1 MESVPYLDRPPSP
14 LEFYREWVSPNK
26 PCVIQNA
33 ISHWPAL
40 KKWTSAYLREVVGP
54 KVVSVAVTP
63 NGYADAVFQDRFV
76 MPEERRMPFMDFL
89 DIVEKKVTSPNV
101 FYVQKQCSNLTEE
114 FPELV
119 CDVQPDIPWMSE
131 ALGKKPD
138 AVNFWLGESA
148 AVTSL
153 HKDHYENLYC
163 VISGEKHFL
172 LHPPSDRPFIPYEL
186 YQPATYQVSED
197 GSFEIVDEKSEEKMK
212 FCPIHML
219 SVRIIQAKNIKSRD
233 LLTASDCYVRL
244 WLPSASNGK
253 LQTKTIKNSDN
264 PVWNETFYFRIQ
276 REVENILEL
285 AVCDEDPLTKDDMQ
299 FTVLFNVARI
309 RPGETLRETFA
320 LKSESREVC
329 CLEVQVDINES
340 RKYLKEGKNLVLTVP
355 ASHEGTQK
363 TTEDT
368 DTFYFH
374 CMKAW
379 EPVLKVRLQKVSDKE
394 DDNSNLSDTLT
405 VPLKFLPVGHKVKV
419 TLPVRHNVPL
429 QLYLQL
435 NDCTEKLDVRL
446 GYDLCREEQEF
457 LQKRKR
463 VVASALKRVLHLERD
478 LHGHEVP
485 VIAVMAT
492 GGGLRAMSAMF
503 GHLLALQKLNLLDCV
518 TYLTGASGSTWT
530 LADLYEHADW
540 SQKTLEG
547 PLKAVKEQVTKC
559 KLNLMSID
567 HLKYYHKELAERAK
581 AGHVSSFTTLWS
593 LVQEMFLHERPR
605 KYKLTDQRKA
615 LEHGQNPLP
624 FYAVLNVKEEKF
636 STFKFREWAEF
647 SPYEVAIP
655 KYGASIRSEYFD
667 SEFFMGRRVKKLPE
681 SRICY
686 LEGLWTNIFTRNL
699 LDGLY
704 WSSNSNEFWDRWSKD
719 MVDIEKHSPEDDVTM
734 IEPPSCLSGKLYEMF
749 QDIMTKRPLLG
760 KSHNFLRGLEFH
772 KDYIHQKKFI
782 EWKDTVLDAFPNNLT
797 PLQKYLCLIDVGYFI
812 NTSGAALFKP
822 ERNVDVI
829 ISLDYGLGNVFKQLE
844 MTYKYCK
851 IQNIPFP
858 KVELSK
864 EEEKNPKECYVFADA
879 EDPRA
884 PIVIHFPLV
893 NDTFKEFKEPGVKRC
908 LSEMEEGKV
917 NLENNCS
924 PYYLIRLIYSSE
936 NFDKLVNLSKYN
948 ILNNKDLLLQ
958 AIRSAVERRRSGRT
972 GNLPSYSGAGYP

>member
-1 MESVPYLDRPPSP
+1 
-14 LEFYREWVSPNK
+14 
-26 PCVIQNA
+26 
-33 ISHWPAL
+33 
-40 KKWTSAYLREVVGP
+40 
-54 KVVSVAVTP
+54 
-63 NGYADAVFQDRFV
+63 
-76 MPEERRMPFMDFL
+76 
-89 DIVEKKVTSPNV
+89 
-101 FYVQKQCSNLTEE
+101 
-114 FPELV
+114 
-119 CDVQPDIPWMSE
+119 
-131 ALGKKPD
+131 
-138 AVNFWLGESA
+138 
-148 AVTSL
+148 
-153 HKDHYENLYC
+153 
-163 VISGEKHFL
+163 
-172 LHPPSDRPFIPYEL
+172 
-186 YQPATYQVSED
+186 
-197 GSFEIVDEKSEEKMK
+197 
-212 FCPIHML
+212 HML
-219 SVRIIQAKNIKSRD
+219 SVRIIQARNIKSRD

-244 WLPSASNGK
+244 WLPSASKGK

-309 RPGETLRETFA
+309 RPGETVRETFA
-320 LKSESREVC
+320 LKSEVRTENNRESPGPPEQLITNDVLVSREVC
-329 CLEVQVDINES
+329 CLAVQVDTNES
-340 RKYLKEGKNLVLTVP
+340 KKYLKEGKNLVLSVP
-355 ASHEGTQK
+355 ASHEGTQR

-374 CMKAW
+374 CVKAW
-379 EPVLKVRLQKVSDKE
+379 EPVLRVRLQVMGTMQASSSLVLNTSRDGTPTTSQ
-394 DDNSNLSDTLT
+394 DNPFQGFTTLMVKNFFLTFSLNLPTSSFIPF
-405 VPLKFLPVGHKVKV
+405 PLVLSLPDI
-419 TLPVRHNVPL
+419 LR
-429 QLYLQL
+429 
-435 NDCTEKLDVRL
+435 
-446 GYDLCREEQEF
+446 
-457 LQKRKR
+457 
-463 VVASALKRVLHLERD
+463 RVLHLGRD

-503 GHLLALQKLNLLDCV
+503 GHLLALQKLHLLDCV
-518 TYLTGASGSTWT
+518 TYVTGASGSTWT

-540 SQKTLEG
+540 SQRSLEG

-559 KLNLMSID
+559 KFNLMSIE
-567 HLKYYHKELAERAK
+567 HLKYYHKEIAERAK

-593 LVQEMFLHERPR
+593 LVQEMFLHEKPR

-624 FYAVLNVKEEKF
+624 FYAVLNVKGEKF
-636 STFKFREWAEF
+636 GTFKFREWAEF

-655 KYGASIRSEYFD
+655 KYGTSIPSEYFD

-704 WSSNSNEFWDRWSKD
+704 WSSNSNEFWERWAKD
-719 MVDIEKHSPEDDVTM
+719 MVDIEKHSPEEDITV

-749 QDIMTKRPLLG
+749 QDIMTKRPLLA

-851 IQNIPFP
+851 IQKIPFP
-858 KVELSK
+858 KVELS
-864 EEEKNPKECYVFADA
+864 EEDEKNPKECYVFSDA

-893 NDTFKEFKEPGVKRC
+893 NDSFQKYKEPGVRRSH
-908 LSEMEEGKV
+908 SEMEEGQV

-948 ILNNKDLLLQ
+948 ILNNRELLLQ
-958 AIRSAVERRRSGRT
+958 AIRSAVERKRSSR
-972 GNLPSYSGAGYP
+972 

>member
-1 MESVPYLDRPPSP
+1 
-14 LEFYREWVSPNK
+14 F
-26 PCVIQNA
+26 C
-33 ISHWPAL
+33 
-40 KKWTSAYLREVVGP
+40 REVVGS

-76 MPEERRMPFMDFL
+76 MPEERQMPFMDFL

-172 LHPPSDRPFIPYEL
+172 LHPPSDRPFIPYDL

-197 GSFEIVDEKSEEKMK
+197 GSFEIVDEKSADK

-244 WLPSASNGK
+244 WLPSAANGK

-309 RPGETLRETFA
+309 RPGETLREMFA
-320 LKSESREVC
+320 LESEVRTENTRRDQQDLILWGKGRSTSSCAVGDLPVWQLTEELPQRMTPAE
-329 CLEVQVDINES
+329 
-340 RKYLKEGKNLVLTVP
+340 KGKNLVLTVP

-374 CMKAW
+374 CVKAW
-379 EPVLKVRLQKVSDKE
+379 EPILKVRLQE

-419 TLPVRHNVPL
+419 TLPVRHVSASPFI
-429 QLYLQL
+429 
-435 NDCTEKLDVRL
+435 TEKLDVRL

-503 GHLLALQKLNLLDCV
+503 GHLFALQKLNLLDCV

-540 SQKTLEG
+540 SQNTLEE

-559 KLNLMSID
+559 KLNLMSIE
-567 HLKYYHKELAERAK
+567 HLKYYHKELTERAK

-593 LVQEMFLHERPR
+593 LVQEMFLHEQPR

-704 WSSNSNEFWDRWSKD
+704 WSSNSNEFWERWAKD
-719 MVDIEKHSPEDDVTM
+719 MVDIEKHSPEDDVTV

-782 EWKDTVLDAFPNNLT
+782 EWKDTVLDSFPNNLT

-851 IQNIPFP
+851 IQKIPFP

-864 EEEKNPKECYVFADA
+864 EEEKNPKECYVFSDA

-924 PYYLIRLIYSSE
+924 PYYLIKLIYSSE

-958 AIRSAVERRRSGRT
+958 AIRSAVERRRSGR
-972 GNLPSYSGAGYP
+972 